1 MGSNPTPSAFKT
13 PLRAGRPGSA
23 PTRYDLT
30 MTDTRH
36 IPIAEAGPAVRDVLL
51 REARAVPP
59 DTAVHEVRETFAN
72 PRVKLLLVA
81 EGDRFLGTIGPD
93 DLPDGGDGT
102 IAAHVRGDAP
112 RVRPEDDVDTAL
124 QLVEETGLSRIPVV
138 DGEGRLE
145 GLVCFN
151 RSRNAFC
158 ASP

>member
-1 MGSNPTPSAFKT
+1 VGSNPTPSASARRV
-13 PLRAGRPGSA
+13 RAGRAGRA

-30 MTDTRH
+30 MTETRH
-36 IPIAEAGPAVRDVLL
+36 IPIGEAGPAVRDVLL
-51 REARAVPP
+51 REARAVAP
-59 DTAVHEVRETFAN
+59 DTPVREVRETFEN

-93 DLPDGGDGT
+93 DLPDGDGT

-112 RVRPEDDVDTAL
+112 RVTPGDAVRTAL
-124 QLVEETGLSRIPVV
+124 ELVEQTGLNRIPVV
-138 DGEGRLE
+138 DEDGRLE

>member
-1 MGSNPTPSAFKT
+1 VGSNPTPSAS
-13 PLRAGRPGSA
+13 PSPREAGRARRA

-30 MTDTRH
+30 MTETRH
-36 IPIAEAGPAVRDVLL
+36 IPIGEAGPAVRDVLL

-59 DTAVHEVRETFAN
+59 DTPVHEVRETFEN

-93 DLPDGGDGT
+93 DLPAGDGT

-112 RVRPEDDVDTAL
+112 RVTPDDEVKTAL
-124 QLVEETGLSRIPVV
+124 ALVEQTGLNRIPVV
-138 DGEGRLE
+138 GEDGRLE